1 MVQGSGLIRAVPDGG
16 CGVGW
21 KRQGPGE
28 DREVPPVVRL
38 HVMQGYALEAGGGPE
53 DPRRED
59 CALEGGSRG

>member
-1 MVQGSGLIRAVPDGG
+1 MVQGLGLIRAVPDGG

-38 HVMQGYALEAGGGPE
+38 HVMQGYALEAG
-53 DPRRED
+53 
-59 CALEGGSRG
+59 